1 MPTSWYYTSNVYILY
16 MIYKHFHS
24 FLWISAETI
33 QFANANQLH
42 ETPISQQG
50 EKKRVLL
57 TLQILNLKITESLI
71 HTAG

>member
-24 FLWISAETI
+24 FLWISAETR

-57 TLQILNLKITESLI
+57 TLQILNLKITESPI